1 MVVTGVVSAVE
12 HIEPENKGK
21 GEASYASKVVG
32 NIHISGV
39 DVKSFIEDEVIIL
52 KEDIILNGSVPIPP
66 I

>member
-32 NIHISGV
+32 NNPISVG
-39 DVKSFIEDEVIIL
+39 DVKSFIEDEVIVL
-52 KEDIILNGSVPIPP
+52 EEDIILNGSMPIPP